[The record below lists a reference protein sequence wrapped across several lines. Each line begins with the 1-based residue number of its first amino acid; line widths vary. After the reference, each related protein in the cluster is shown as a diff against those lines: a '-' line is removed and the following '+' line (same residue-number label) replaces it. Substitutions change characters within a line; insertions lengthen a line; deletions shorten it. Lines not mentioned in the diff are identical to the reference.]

1 MPWSMPYA
9 GCRWTQVGVH
19 HNRHLAYDDVVR
31 YNGTMVATVS
41 PQQLADLLSSPNT
54 HLIDVRD
61 HHEWA
66 SGHIEGARSVPL
78 DQLRADPDR
87 ELPQQAVLIFICA
100 KGSRS
105 LTAAKLAE
113 RLGYETIYNVDGGTA
128 AWARAG
134 FPLVAERVAA

>member
-1 MPWSMPYA
+1 
-9 GCRWTQVGVH
+9 
-19 HNRHLAYDDVVR
+19 
-31 YNGTMVATVS
+31 MVATVS
-41 PQQLADLLSSPNT
+41 PQQLADLLSNPNA

-61 HHEWA
+61 HNEWA
-66 SGHIEGARSVPL
+66 GGHIEGARSVPL
-78 DQLRADPDR
+78 EQLREDPDR
-87 ELPQQAVLIFICA
+87 ELSREGVLIFICA

-134 FPLVAERVAA
+134 FPLVAERAAA